1 MKLLVIMTAGLIG
14 ALGCVVPIAIAGED
28 DINLSLRG
36 CQAYARW
43 SGNLVWASD
52 LDAQEER
59 ARNELIELDRKRPSS
74 IYALMLKNL
83 DALWTTQASWEQV
96 TLLVLH
102 DCVAR
107 QGRYH
112 LAGEREQEP

>member
-1 MKLLVIMTAGLIG
+1 MKLLAIMTARLIG
-14 ALGCVVPIAIAGED
+14 AFGCVVPSAIAGEG

-36 CQAYARW
+36 CQAYATW
-43 SGNLVWASD
+43 SGNLVWASG

-59 ARNELIELDRKRPSS
+59 ARNELIEFDRKTPSS

-83 DALWTTQASWEQV
+83 DALWTTKASWEQV
-96 TLLVLH
+96 MLLVLH

-107 QGRYH
+107 HGQYH
-112 LAGEREQEP
+112 VASQQEQEP